1 MKEKSDSPFKL
12 ILVIAFLLFIISTLF
27 LTGRIK
33 SEQIMGQ
40 PNENKSPNTAKVR
53 ISIDTVK
60 EVMSGLYPQY
70 RKIGIPM
77 ITITIENPLSKPVS
91 IYLESEIVGISHKT
105 RSIEMVNPDNTI
117 KIEQYPPIIGNLK
130 INTNQLATLNYLIKV
145 DGRVVAEQSA
155 PVKFVAS
162 DVLFW
167 GYIDDEEKFVD
178 TSALISAWVTPNHP
192 AIRELLKYS
201 AGYHPNKSLYGYQ
214 LKSDDR
220 TELRNYT
227 RTQVKA
233 IYNALKHKYDINYVN
248 TPVSFTPENIV
259 AQRINLP
266 SETLSRGIANC
277 IDSTVLFASALEAI
291 GIEPYILILPGHS
304 LLGWSIERGSGK
316 LDFIDVTYVSEIDFE
331 DAINVAYDL
340 IKREGIDFNE
350 QDGKNYSLI
359 SIHKSRIDPGIDPM
373 E

>member
-117 KIEQYPPIIGNLK
+117 KKRDRRDLGRQAGDVIRQAMRRLHPDG
-130 INTNQLATLNYLIKV
+130 QLLFTMSFRTAALDESISRSFDCRIV
-145 DGRVVAEQSA
+145 D
-155 PVKFVAS
+155 
-162 DVLFW
+162 
-167 GYIDDEEKFVD
+167 
-178 TSALISAWVTPNHP
+178 NM
-192 AIRELLKYS
+192 LLPRDCERS
-201 AGYHPNKSLYGYQ
+201 AGMHRYWQIRHQHG
-214 LKSDDR
+214 
-220 TELRNYT
+220 
-227 RTQVKA
+227 
-233 IYNALKHKYDINYVN
+233 
-248 TPVSFTPENIV
+248 
-259 AQRINLP
+259 
-266 SETLSRGIANC
+266 SR
-277 IDSTVLFASALEAI
+277 
-291 GIEPYILILPGHS
+291 
-304 LLGWSIERGSGK
+304 
-316 LDFIDVTYVSEIDFE
+316 
-331 DAINVAYDL
+331 
-340 IKREGIDFNE
+340 
-350 QDGKNYSLI
+350 
-359 SIHKSRIDPGIDPM
+359 
-373 E
+373 